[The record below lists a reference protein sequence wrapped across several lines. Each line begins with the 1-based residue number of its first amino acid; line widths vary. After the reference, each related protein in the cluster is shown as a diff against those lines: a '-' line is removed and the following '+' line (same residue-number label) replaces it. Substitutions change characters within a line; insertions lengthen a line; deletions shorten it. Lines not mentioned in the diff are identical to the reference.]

1 MPASPPAPAS
11 TPATKPADAFFM
23 TPPPSLSN
31 EAWTVDDSKKWCHDW
46 CMSEETEASDM
57 VVSQFK
63 SISLNSVVDE
73 PSPSAILVLPILEA
87 ISDVTPHMS
96 KKWFEGY
103 RSTVKSILTAYK
115 KAFLEIEAMDNKPFA
130 VTNDFIVLTSAL
142 AHKITDV
149 TNAEKN
155 RSTASFFEQRS
166 LATEFNKKLNTEFQ
180 LIVRIFAR
188 IEAADRIAVPQPASD
203 GATDAPPP
211 SATAADDDN
220 LMSSL
225 FDIITCSPTTKSY
238 KIRPAAPGIPAPSA
252 PAAPGASEIA
262 KVLELAAVEGGLETQ
277 SVAPSTMGEEVAA
290 APADKPEP
298 TPAPTLT
305 TPPEPTPAVPLAAAP
320 KKKSRRRSL
329 SKFLKKAFVPADPVP
344 APAPSKK
351 AVPKAPIAAP
361 IAAPAGV
368 EAPSDAPSIEAK
380 AKEAPSLTTKEAPSL
395 ATKEAPSIAAKDTDS
410 TSSEKSV
417 NDDPVADDPVADEAP
432 KTPLATGGGINLETV
447 ASC

>member
-1 MPASPPAPAS
+1 
-11 TPATKPADAFFM
+11 
-23 TPPPSLSN
+23 LSF
-31 EAWTVDDSKKWCHDW
+31 T
-46 CMSEETEASDM
+46 
-57 VVSQFK
+57 Q
-63 SISLNSVVDE
+63 
-73 PSPSAILVLPILEA
+73 
-87 ISDVTPHMS
+87 
-96 KKWFEGY
+96 
-103 RSTVKSILTAYK
+103 
-115 KAFLEIEAMDNKPFA
+115 DNKPFA

-188 IEAADRIAVPQPASD
+188 IEAADRVAVPEPEAADASNDDPAP
-203 GATDAPPP
+203 A
-211 SATAADDDN
+211 AADDG

-225 FDIITCSPTTKSY
+225 FDIITCSPTKSY
-238 KIRPAAPGIPAPSA
+238 KIRPAASGIPAPSA
-252 PAAPGASEIA
+252 PAAPGASEVA

-290 APADKPEP
+290 PPDESADKPEP
-298 TPAPTLT
+298 TPAPART
-305 TPPEPTPAVPLAAAP
+305 TPPEPTPTVPLATAP
-320 KKKSRRRSL
+320 KKKKSRRRSL

-351 AVPKAPIAAP
+351 AVPKAPIAAPIAAPAKVEAPSDAPSIAAP

-432 KTPLATGGGINLETV
+432 KTPLAGGGSNIKTM

>member
-1 MPASPPAPAS
+1 
-11 TPATKPADAFFM
+11 
-23 TPPPSLSN
+23 LSF
-31 EAWTVDDSKKWCHDW
+31 T
-46 CMSEETEASDM
+46 
-57 VVSQFK
+57 Q
-63 SISLNSVVDE
+63 
-73 PSPSAILVLPILEA
+73 
-87 ISDVTPHMS
+87 
-96 KKWFEGY
+96 
-103 RSTVKSILTAYK
+103 
-115 KAFLEIEAMDNKPFA
+115 DNKPFA

-188 IEAADRIAVPQPASD
+188 IEAADRVAVPEPEAADASNDDPAP
-203 GATDAPPP
+203 A
-211 SATAADDDN
+211 AADDG

-225 FDIITCSPTTKSY
+225 FDIITCSPTKSY
-238 KIRPAAPGIPAPSA
+238 KIRPAASGIPAPSA
-252 PAAPGASEIA
+252 PAAPGASEVA

-290 APADKPEP
+290 PPDESADKPEP
-298 TPAPTLT
+298 TPT
-305 TPPEPTPAVPLAAAP
+305 VPLATAP
-320 KKKSRRRSL
+320 KKKKSRRRSL

-344 APAPSKK
+344 APAPSKT

-361 IAAPAGV
+361 IAAPAEVEAPSDAPSIAAPIAAPAKV

-432 KTPLATGGGINLETV
+432 KTPLATGGGSNLETV